1 MKGTAVIKVAAN
13 IGEGPQLADE
23 EWPYL
28 LRTVVQAAKG
38 KAAVVGS
45 IHYKDTVRSIAD
57 AKRAQD
63 LGAIGLQV
71 TPPMFNYPTQD
82 DLLRYYGALSDA
94 IEIGI
99 IVYNTWDRYVPGIQ
113 ADTIAK
119 MKDFEHVVAVKW
131 GVPPDQEN
139 TYDEM
144 SKFVG
149 FLNVIDM
156 DGKVAHCMRMG
167 GRGYI
172 NLTAD
177 VYPPHDLKIWQLL
190 ENKKYDEAQAL
201 FDRVDMPLKEFFGKA
216 AARSG
221 GAARMKK
228 GYDGPHGH
236 ADGILAPAN
245 TAARRR
251 RARRAAPDSG
261 RLWLAGCQP
270 HDGSRVKRRTREE
283 RRCDAGILLGWPHMS
298 RYGTPASRFRLVV
311 NRMANRL
318 NRSSS
323 EIIGEANKRRNCT

>member
-1 MKGTAVIKVAAN
+1 MKREELQKLIVGPIATVNTAFDDQFMLDLGRMAAATEFWVGSGLVKGTAVIKVAAN

-228 GYDGPHGH
+228 GM
-236 ADGILAPAN
+236 
-245 TAARRR
+245 TALMGM
-251 RARRAAPDSG
+251 PM
-261 RLWLAGCQP
+261 
-270 HDGSRVKRRTREE
+270 GSSRPPTLPL
-283 RRCDAGILLGWPHMS
+283 DAGELDELRRILVGFGWPVP
-298 RYGTPASRFRLVV
+298 TA
-311 NRMANRL
+311 
-318 NRSSS
+318 
-323 EIIGEANKRRNCT
+323 